1 MKYLANDKKAAW
13 AIADELFPSD
23 YVHDSSRSQR
33 AGYDV
38 YMSTFPGMDA
48 WISDLGD
55 RLEVNLPDG
64 QTVNVWIEDG
74 ETAAARRA
82 IKPAALERVADDPI
96 SLGFLTD
103 LHRHDIR
110 KAAVRLTIAAVLQY
124 AEDVTAARRPRANA
138 ARLGDISRRA
148 SSMYRAMIQQ
158 DPAAAGRASW
168 YASMKEAAQEVKGE
182 EALDRLTLDDM
193 ELALD
198 GEAPE
203 ELRRQ
208 VIEALRHGAMKCPKW
223 AQTRTRIDR
232 ETGEKVLAPSSC
244 ALWMG
249 TRETWP
255 ESVDHI
261 VAEAWA
267 SYLARSIKRAK
278 EQGKGPGA
286 VIFWSTFNACQR
298 IDYEHNPHKRSKRS
312 PEQRAALELRMI
324 GGRPADPEAAAL
336 AMDIVDRA
344 APSPADRLALE
355 LTAAG
360 YTQSDIAAR
369 LEALTGQPVTQSTVS
384 RIIKRIRDRAD
395 LIMHG

>member
-1 MKYLANDKKAAW
+1 MKYVANDKKAAW
-13 AIADELFPSD
+13 AIADDLFPSD

-64 QTVNVWIEDG
+64 QTVNVWIEDN

-82 IKPAALERVADDPI
+82 
-96 SLGFLTD
+96 
-103 LHRHDIR
+103 
-110 KAAVRLTIAAVLQY
+110 
-124 AEDVTAARRPRANA
+124 NA
-138 ARLGDISRRA
+138 ARLVRIVA
-148 SSMYRAMIQQ
+148 AAKKMYRAFVSRHPEDRSRDTWYEAMRQ
-158 DPAAAGRASW
+158 AAR
-168 YASMKEAAQEVKGE
+168 EVKGE
-182 EALDRLTLDDM
+182 EAVERLTLDEM

-203 ELRRQ
+203 ELRQQ
-208 VIEALRHGAMKCPKW
+208 VIEALRHGATMCPKW

-255 ESVDHI
+255 ESIDHI
-261 VAEAWA
+261 IAEAWA
-267 SYLARSIKRAK
+267 TYLERSIKRAK

-286 VIFWSTFNACQR
+286 VIFWSTYNACQK
-298 IDYEHNPHKRSKRS
+298 IDYEFNPHKRSKRT

-324 GGRPADPEAAAL
+324 GGRPSDPEAAAL
-336 AMDIVDRA
+336 AASLVDAA
-344 APSPADRLALE
+344 APGAAAALAELAEDGRSYKSAALGLLGRYSPDAIAAA

-360 YTQSDIAAR
+360 QTQGEIAALLGVPQCR
-369 LEALTGQPVTQSTVS
+369 ISRALS
-384 RIIKRIRDRAD
+384 RIRDRAAA
-395 LIMHG
+395 IING

>member
-1 MKYLANDKKAAW
+1 MKYVANDKKAAW
-13 AIADELFPSD
+13 AIADVLFPSD

-64 QTVNVWIEDG
+64 QTINVWIE
-74 ETAAARRA
+74 A
-82 IKPAALERVADDPI
+82 
-96 SLGFLTD
+96 
-103 LHRHDIR
+103 
-110 KAAVRLTIAAVLQY
+110 
-124 AEDVTAARRPRANA
+124 PRSKRA
-138 ARLGDISRRA
+138 ARLGEMSRRA
-148 SSMYRAMIQQ
+148 SRMYRDMISR
-158 DPAAAGRASW
+158 DPEARGLASW
-168 YASMKEAAQEVKGE
+168 YSAMREAAQEVKGE
-182 EALDRLTLDDM
+182 EAMDLLTLDDM

-203 ELRRQ
+203 ELRQQ
-208 VIEALRHGAMKCPKW
+208 VITALRYGAMKCPKW

-232 ETGEKVLAPSSC
+232 ETGEKVLHPSSC
-244 ALWMG
+244 AYWMG
-249 TRETWP
+249 EREPWP
-255 ESVDHI
+255 ESIDHI

-286 VIFWSTFNACQR
+286 VIFWSTYNACQR
-298 IDYEHNPHKRSKRS
+298 IDYEHNPHKRSKRT

-355 LTAAG
+355 LTTAG
-360 YTQSDIAAR
+360 YTQADIAAR

-395 LIMHG
+395 TIMHG

>member
-1 MKYLANDKKAAW
+1 MKKN
-13 AIADELFPSD
+13 
-23 YVHDSSRSQR
+23 
-33 AGYDV
+33 
-38 YMSTFPGMDA
+38 
-48 WISDLGD
+48 
-55 RLEVNLPDG
+55 NLP
-64 QTVNVWIEDG
+64 E
-74 ETAAARRA
+74 
-82 IKPAALERVADDPI
+82 
-96 SLGFLTD
+96 
-103 LHRHDIR
+103 
-110 KAAVRLTIAAVLQY
+110 
-124 AEDVTAARRPRANA
+124 
-138 ARLGDISRRA
+138 ISRRA
-148 SSMYRAMIQQ
+148 STMYRELIARE
-158 DPAAAGRASW
+158 PEARGLASW
-168 YASMKEAAQEVKGE
+168 YSSMREAAQEVKGE

-203 ELRRQ
+203 ELRQQ

-255 ESVDHI
+255 ESIDHI

-298 IDYEHNPHKRSKRS
+298 IDYEHNPNKRSKRS

-360 YTQSDIAAR
+360 YTQADIAAR

>member
-1 MKYLANDKKAAW
+1 MKYVANDKKAAW

-64 QTVNVWIEDG
+64 QTVNVWIE
-74 ETAAARRA
+74 A
-82 IKPAALERVADDPI
+82 
-96 SLGFLTD
+96 
-103 LHRHDIR
+103 
-110 KAAVRLTIAAVLQY
+110 
-124 AEDVTAARRPRANA
+124 PRSKRA
-138 ARLGDISRRA
+138 ARLGEMSRRA
-148 SSMYRAMIQQ
+148 SRMYRDMVQK
-158 DPAAAGRASW
+158 DPEARGLASW
-168 YASMKEAAQEVKGE
+168 YECMKEAAQEVKGE

-203 ELRRQ
+203 ELRQQ

-223 AQTRTRIDR
+223 AQTRTRIDAD
-232 ETGEKVLAPSSC
+232 GQKVLAPSSC

-255 ESVDHI
+255 ESIDHI

-267 SYLARSIKRAK
+267 TYLERSIKRAR

-286 VIFWSTFNACQR
+286 VIFWACYNACQKV
-298 IDYEHNPHKRSKRS
+298 DYEHNPNKRSKRS

-324 GGRPADPEAAAL
+324 GGRPSDPEAAAI
-336 AMDIVDRA
+336 ASDILHRA
-344 APSPADRLALE
+344 APAPADMVIVE

-360 YTQSDIAAR
+360 VRQADIAAR
-369 LEALTGQPVTQSTVS
+369 LGLAQYQVS
-384 RIIKRIRDRAD
+384 RRLAAIRDRAAA
-395 LIMHG
+395 IMHG

>member
-1 MKYLANDKKAAW
+1 MKYVVNDKKAAW
-13 AIADELFPSD
+13 AIADDLFPSD

-64 QTVNVWIEDG
+64 QTINVWIEEN
-74 ETAAARRA
+74 ETAAARR
-82 IKPAALERVADDPI
+82 R
-96 SLGFLTD
+96 
-103 LHRHDIR
+103 
-110 KAAVRLTIAAVLQY
+110 
-124 AEDVTAARRPRANA
+124 RANA
-138 ARLGDISRRA
+138 ARLVRIVA
-148 SSMYRAMIQQ
+148 AAKKMYRAFVSRHPEDRSRDTWYEAMRQ
-158 DPAAAGRASW
+158 AAR
-168 YASMKEAAQEVKGE
+168 EIKGE
-182 EALDRLTLDDM
+182 EAVERLTLDEM

-203 ELRRQ
+203 ELQQQ
-208 VIEALRHGAMKCPKW
+208 VIEALRHGAMMCPKW

-255 ESVDHI
+255 ESIDHI

-267 SYLARSIKRAK
+267 SYLERSIKRAK

-286 VIFWSTFNACQR
+286 VIFWACYNACQKV
-298 IDYEHNPHKRSKRS
+298 DYEHNPHKRSKRP

-360 YTQSDIAAR
+360 YTQADIAAR

-384 RIIKRIRDRAD
+384 RIIRRIRDRAEA
-395 LIMHG
+395 IING

>member
-1 MKYLANDKKAAW
+1 MKYVANDKKAAW

-64 QTVNVWIEDG
+64 QTINVWIE
-74 ETAAARRA
+74 A
-82 IKPAALERVADDPI
+82 
-96 SLGFLTD
+96 
-103 LHRHDIR
+103 
-110 KAAVRLTIAAVLQY
+110 
-124 AEDVTAARRPRANA
+124 PRSKRA
-138 ARLGDISRRA
+138 ARLGEMSRRA
-148 SSMYRAMIQQ
+148 SRMYRDMISR
-158 DPAAAGRASW
+158 DPAARGRASW

-182 EALDRLTLDDM
+182 EAVERLTLDDM

-198 GEAPE
+198 GAAPE
-203 ELRRQ
+203 ELRQQ
-208 VIEALRHGAMKCPKW
+208 VIEALRHGAMMCPKW
-223 AQTRTRIDR
+223 AQTRTRLDR

-255 ESVDHI
+255 DSIDHI

-267 SYLARSIKRAK
+267 SYLERSIKRAK

-286 VIFWSTFNACQR
+286 VIFWACYNACQKV
-298 IDYEHNPHKRSKRS
+298 DYEHNPHKRSKRT

-336 AMDIVDRA
+336 TASLVDAA
-344 APSPADRLALE
+344 APGAVAALAELTEDGRSYKSAALGLLGRYSPDAIAAA

-360 YTQSDIAAR
+360 QTQGEIAAILGVPQCR
-369 LEALTGQPVTQSTVS
+369 ISRALS
-384 RIIKRIRDRAD
+384 RIRDRAD
-395 LIMHG
+395 AIMHG

>member
-1 MKYLANDKKAAW
+1 MKYVANDKKAAW
-13 AIADELFPSD
+13 AIADDLFPSD

-38 YMSTFPGMDA
+38 YMSTFPGMEA

-64 QTVNVWIEDG
+64 QTINVWIDAPEN
-74 ETAAARRA
+74 A
-82 IKPAALERVADDPI
+82 
-96 SLGFLTD
+96 
-103 LHRHDIR
+103 
-110 KAAVRLTIAAVLQY
+110 AAVRLTIAAVLQH
-124 AEDVTAARRPRANA
+124 AEDVTATRRPRANA
-138 ARLGDISRRA
+138 ARLGNMARRA
-148 SSMYRAMIQQ
+148 SILYRDMIHR

-168 YASMKEAAQEVKGE
+168 YASMREAAQEVKGE
-182 EALDRLTLDDM
+182 DALNRLTLDDM

-198 GEAPE
+198 GAAPE
-203 ELRRQ
+203 ELRQQ
-208 VIEALRHGAMKCPKW
+208 VITALRHGAMKCPKW
-223 AQTRTRIDR
+223 AQTRTRLDR

-249 TRETWP
+249 TRETWA
-255 ESVDHI
+255 ESIDHI

-267 SYLARSIKRAK
+267 TYLERSIKRAR

-286 VIFWSTFNACQR
+286 VIFWACYNACQR
-298 IDYEHNPHKRSKRS
+298 IDYEHNPHKRSKRT

-324 GGRPADPEAAAL
+324 GGRPSDPETAAIAL
-336 AMDIVDRA
+336 DIVDRA

-384 RIIKRIRDRAD
+384 RIIRRIRDRAAD
-395 LIMHG
+395 ILNG